1 MRRLKRFSVALADDI
16 AAFIGSWK
24 FIIIQSCILTVWI
37 VLNATGVVGYDP
49 YPFILLNLFLSFEA
63 AYATPLILMS
73 SGRQAEKDRKHLL
86 HDMEIDKNS
95 YEILVKMQDVL
106 DSLTEDVRLDKLAL
120 QNHERLREEHMGL
133 KEELDEL
140 KRLLEKRT
148 L

>member
-1 MRRLKRFSVALADDI
+1 
-16 AAFIGSWK
+16 
-24 FIIIQSCILTVWI
+24 
-37 VLNATGVVGYDP
+37 
-49 YPFILLNLFLSFEA
+49 
-63 AYATPLILMS
+63 
-73 SGRQAEKDRKHLL
+73 
-86 HDMEIDKNS
+86 MEIDKNS

-140 KRLLEKRT
+140 KRLLEKRN